1 MSEEEKK
8 ERSVVKR
15 RSDPGFVSNLVNQ
28 IRLVLRLMADPRVN
42 FLLKLLPV
50 GALGYLIV
58 PDLIPFIIDDALV
71 LGLGT
76 YMFIELCPDD
86 VVEEHKN
93 ALWEKDNEA
102 TGKVVDAEFFQTPEE
117 DK

>member
-8 ERSVVKR
+8 ERRVVKR
-15 RSDPGFVSNLVNQ
+15 QSDPGFVSNLVNQ

-58 PDLIPFIIDDALV
+58 PDMIPFIIDDALV

-86 VVEEHKN
+86 IVEEHKN

-117 DK
+117 DE

>member
-1 MSEEEKK
+1 MSEDDKK

-15 RSDPGFVSNLVNQ
+15 RSDRGFVSNLVNQ

-50 GALGYLIV
+50 GALAYLIV
-58 PDLIPFIIDDALV
+58 PDMIPFILDDALV

-86 VVEEHKN
+86 IVEEHKK
-93 ALWEKDNEA
+93 ALWEKDNES
-102 TGKVVDAEFFQTPEE
+102 TGKVVDAEFFQTPEDE
-117 DK
+117 